1 MPQNLLK
8 IQRPNYVH
16 NHYTENYMFG
26 NKNALFHN
34 IKAYFSFL
42 KKDMFTIVPL
52 TFYIDK
58 KNKSLLKEF

>member
-1 MPQNLLK
+1 
-8 IQRPNYVH
+8 
-16 NHYTENYMFG
+16 MFG

-58 KNKSLLKEF
+58 KNKSLLKEFQAAFKQEKNKKSIWIVKPA